1 MFKYIWIIIYI
12 YVCTHM
18 MWALTTGAMSEMCHR
33 GCRCH
38 RRAALHW
45 GGGRPMLQNRRS
57 LGCIKVLWYLGYF
70 QWNSIIQ
77 DIKMIPNSN
86 SLWSYNFNHSTLLS
100 FSSWSNP
107 TWKRVKM
114 FQPIQRDVNCFAWG
128 RSPIGQLCFLSLLF
142 CGAQILTIP
151 RDKSWFFIAWKA
163 TQNLQT
169 DVRKL
174 VFSLIIYIYII

>member
-1 MFKYIWIIIYI
+1 
-12 YVCTHM
+12 
-18 MWALTTGAMSEMCHR
+18 
-33 GCRCH
+33 
-38 RRAALHW
+38 
-45 GGGRPMLQNRRS
+45 
-57 LGCIKVLWYLGYF
+57 
-70 QWNSIIQ
+70 
-77 DIKMIPNSN
+77 
-86 SLWSYNFNHSTLLS
+86 
-100 FSSWSNP
+100 
-107 TWKRVKM
+107 M

-174 VFSLIIYIYII
+174 VFSLIIYIYIYHIVLYIYKYNLSEFHLLFSGYLPLLCLESRNVFPSIPALDLTFAVTVPPYLKPMAFL